1 MLLERL
7 SRIRPK
13 RRKHMRKAASAAV
26 LVILF
31 SLSASVHAADSRPLP
46 AETIAARQK
55 FLGLDNV
62 DPRTGAVRS
71 DRVILSWV
79 GVSSFV
85 AAFKGH
91 VVILDAYVA
100 RAGGFASA
108 PWPGIRYVG
117 ATVEELAAVKPE
129 LILFGHA
136 HFDHAGDLPQV
147 VRANPHAV
155 VAGAAEHCRDIE
167 NEVRDVSFRC
177 ISMFPEHAD
186 LGSVAELPNDVL
198 PGVGITAIKQPHS
211 SAPKDRVADPPF
223 PFGSAACKTTPGLAF
238 SQYPVEPDD
247 PLSWDYKTAGP
258 PSGIIAVAWQIRVGE
273 FALLWED
280 TAGYIVGNCAV
291 RGEIGCARVPQAF
304 ANLPAR
310 TDVRVGSIVVAGR
323 SVFSQHTNAVREK
336 LFIPIHHDACGYMA
350 KKDLDVEVAKLPAE
364 IRPKVWFLNDPG
376 DYLRPIVFD
385 PNAKAWRDDGR
396 PDD

>member
-1 MLLERL
+1 MLLKRQ

-13 RRKHMRKAASAAV
+13 RRKHMRKAASVAV

-31 SLSASVHAADSRPLP
+31 SLSASVHADDSRPLP

-147 VRANPHAV
+147 VRAIRTPSSRA
-155 VAGAAEHCRDIE
+155 
-167 NEVRDVSFRC
+167 
-177 ISMFPEHAD
+177 
-186 LGSVAELPNDVL
+186 
-198 PGVGITAIKQPHS
+198 QP
-211 SAPKDRVADPPF
+211 
-223 PFGSAACKTTPGLAF
+223 
-238 SQYPVEPDD
+238 
-247 PLSWDYKTAGP
+247 
-258 PSGIIAVAWQIRVGE
+258 
-273 FALLWED
+273 
-280 TAGYIVGNCAV
+280 
-291 RGEIGCARVPQAF
+291 
-304 ANLPAR
+304 
-310 TDVRVGSIVVAGR
+310 
-323 SVFSQHTNAVREK
+323 
-336 LFIPIHHDACGYMA
+336 
-350 KKDLDVEVAKLPAE
+350 
-364 IRPKVWFLNDPG
+364 
-376 DYLRPIVFD
+376 
-385 PNAKAWRDDGR
+385 
-396 PDD
+396 